1 MFRFEEAQYF
11 ELLIVLVVFVAIYY
25 AYRWWRKKQW
35 SRFATTEAAD
45 RLRSTRSAV
54 RETIRVILVFTGLIF
69 LVIAFTNPQWG
80 FRKEKVKQTS
90 ADLYLALDISSS
102 MLAEDVAP
110 SRLERAKYI
119 ASQLA
124 ESFKSDRLALILF
137 AGNAYLQTPLTS
149 DFAAVQMFIRA
160 AHPGQAATQGTS
172 FGEAIDLVLRAHR
185 EEKTTRL
192 AMVFLTDGEN
202 HDQEAIEKMKEA
214 RDAGIVPF
222 IIAIGSEQGATI
234 PTIRSGNK
242 DVKRDRQGNP
252 VVSKLNTTFLKA
264 LTDAGGGEVFPYQEA
279 DKIISELKQRITGL
293 EKLEME
299 ARSFSDYRSYFQY
312 FLFFA
317 LCCFIAEHLI
327 GERSAGTKFMSV
339 FKWK

>member
-1 MFRFEEAQYF
+1 M
-11 ELLIVLVVFVAIYY
+11 AIYF
-25 AYRWWRKKQW
+25 AFRWWRKKQW

-45 RLRSTRSAV
+45 RLRSTRSV
-54 RETIRVILVFTGLIF
+54 IRETIRVILVFAGLAF
-69 LVIAFTNPQWG
+69 LVVAFTNPQWG
-80 FRKEKVKQTS
+80 YRKEKVKQTS
-90 ADLYLALDISSS
+90 ADMYIALDISSS
-102 MLAEDVAP
+102 MMAEDVAP

-119 ASQLA
+119 ASQIA
-124 ESFKSDRLALILF
+124 ESFRSDRLALILF

-172 FGEAIDLVLRAHR
+172 FSDAIDLVLRAHR
-185 EEKTTRL
+185 EENTAKL
-192 AMVFLTDGEN
+192 AMLFLTDGEN
-202 HDQEAIEKMKEA
+202 HDQEAIENMQNA

-222 IIAIGSEQGATI
+222 IIAIGTEQGATI
-234 PTIRSGNK
+234 PTVTAGNA

-252 VVSKLNTTFLKA
+252 VISKLNTTFLKELA
-264 LTDAGGGEVFPYQEA
+264 VAGNGKVIPYQEA
-279 DKIISELKQRITGL
+279 EKIIPELKQQIAGL

-317 LCCFIAEHLI
+317 LCCFITEHLI
-327 GERSAGTKFMSV
+327 GERRAGSKFMSV